1 MNQLLQQLTAGV
13 AQITVC
19 KRQSET
25 DCDEAHYLL
34 FALGQMI
41 EHNQMKDKI
50 SLLKWNELK
59 KIFFKYV
66 LFVNTLRWFWI
77 SEIVTHGQ

>member
-1 MNQLLQQLTAGV
+1 LNQLLQQLTAGV

-34 FALGQMI
+34 FASSQLI

-50 SLLKWNELK
+50 SLLK
-59 KIFFKYV
+59 
-66 LFVNTLRWFWI
+66 
-77 SEIVTHGQ
+77 